1 MKRLIRPSVLS
12 SGVRMCCAAM
22 ELHRQCG
29 CEDGEGAIFE
39 RGGDRLVK
47 GSGVRMAAF

>member
-1 MKRLIRPSVLS
+1 MLS

-22 ELHRQCG
+22 ELHGQCG
-29 CEDGEGAIFE
+29 WDDGGGATFE